1 MPRTWVRDGAE
12 AYLHRYLPL
21 VSPSQRG
28 FVCPWW
34 LVPLEVDVRAP
45 GASTEKIVF
54 QYPAV
59 FAAQPETERVAISV
73 ITDSADIAFPAR
85 S

>member
-1 MPRTWVRDGAE
+1 
-12 AYLHRYLPL
+12 
-21 VSPSQRG
+21 
-28 FVCPWW
+28 